1 MISSLEKITRD
12 GRAFF
17 LAYDHGMEH
26 GTADFNQRSVDP
38 EKILELAES
47 GYFTG
52 VIFQKGVAEKYYRPG
67 INRVPLIIK
76 LNGKTSLAAD
86 PEPYS
91 PLLCSVEEAVSLGAS
106 ALGYTIYIGSRYESQ
121 MMKEFSQVEQEADK
135 RGLPLIAWMYPRG
148 KAVLGKEFSPEVLSY
163 AARVALELG
172 AEMAKIPYTGD
183 PESFSWVVKAAG
195 KVKVVVQGGPKVKEG
210 DFLKM
215 VQDILTAGASGA
227 VVGRNIWQAE
237 DPLLMAEKVAKT
249 LWGEG
254 KA

>member
-1 MISSLEKITRD
+1 MSFSKITRD
-12 GRAFF
+12 GRALL

-26 GTADFNQRSVDP
+26 GTADFNQKSIDP

-67 INRVPLIIK
+67 VNHAPLIIK
-76 LNGKTSLAAD
+76 LNGKTSLTGD

-106 ALGYTIYIGSRYESQ
+106 ALGYTIYIGSKYESR

-135 RGLPLIAWMYPRG
+135 QGLPLIAWMYPRG
-148 KAVLGKEFSPEVLSY
+148 RAVFGKEFSPEVLSY

-172 AEMAKIPYTGD
+172 AEMVKIPYTGD
-183 PESFSWVVKAAG
+183 PKSFSWVVKAAG
-195 KVKVVVQGGPKVKEG
+195 KVKVVVQGGPKTGER

-215 VQDILTAGASGA
+215 VKDILAAGASGVA
-227 VVGRNIWQAE
+227 VGRNIWQAK
-237 DPLLMAEKVAKT
+237 DPLLMAEKVAKII
-249 LWGEG
+249 WQKRE
-254 KA
+254 